1 MTDLIDAF
9 APSTWYLIP
18 VVFTTAVTF
27 VTILSV
33 AWVTRKARRRPIPP
47 GAYAPISVLKP
58 LCGVDDG
65 LESNLETFFQLTYPH
80 YEIIFGVAG
89 DSDPAI
95 EVVRRL
101 RKRYPDVR
109 ARLIVHD
116 GQRGLNPKVA
126 NLRAMLEKGAHD
138 VVVISDSNIAV
149 QPDYL
154 EEMYGHLLDDG
165 VEMVTSLIAG
175 VGEESIGAT
184 LENLHL
190 NGYIS
195 GYKAGAEVAGIPF
208 VIGKSVMYRRSILD
222 PLGGLESLAS
232 VLGED
237 HVMGRMI
244 QLAGY
249 EIRVCTQ
256 PVKNVCVNTSVGRFV
271 LRHLRWGLIRT
282 KLKPIVYLS
291 EPLSSPVAVALMA
304 PLFDV
309 PMVWPVLWAAA
320 LVMLRDGVQWYMLRG
335 SDGLLQALPLGPF
348 KELLVLLVWAL
359 GPLNDHVSWRGKSY
373 VVGMGTHLYS
383 ETPLMAPGE
392 VKEMV

>member
-18 VVFTTAVTF
+18 VVFTTAVTL

-33 AWVTRKARRRPIPP
+33 LWVTRRSRRRTIPP

-65 LESNLETFFQLTYPH
+65 LESNLESFFHLTYPN
-80 YEIIFGVAG
+80 YELIFGVAG
-89 DSDPAI
+89 ETDPAI

-101 RKRYPDVR
+101 RQRFPNVR

-126 NLRAMLEKGAHD
+126 NLRAILEKGSHD
-138 VVVISDSNIAV
+138 VVVISDSNISV
-149 QPDYL
+149 PPDYL

-165 VEMVTSLIAG
+165 VEMVTSLISG

-190 NGYIS
+190 NGYVS

-256 PVKNVCVNTSVGRFV
+256 PVRNVCVNTSVTRFV
-271 LRHLRWGLIRT
+271 MRHLRWGLIRI

-291 EPLSSPVAVALMA
+291 EPLSNPMAVALAA

-309 PMVWPVLWAAA
+309 PLWWPLLWGATMI
-320 LVMLRDGVQWYMLRG
+320 MLRDGIQWYILRG
-335 SDGLLQALPLGPF
+335 KEGLVQALPLGPF
-348 KELLVLLVWAL
+348 KELLVLAVWAL
-359 GPLNDHVSWRGKSY
+359 APINSHVSWRGKSY
-373 VVGMGTHLYS
+373 VVGMGTHMYS

-392 VKEMV
+392 VREMV